1 MSRTAHSKMLSKRY
15 GRGYFHGESSGYPR
29 EGYAQAHPSWR
40 FYLHAAQA
48 ALGKDLQWLD
58 VGCAYGYLIEE
69 AEELGIRAVGAD
81 ISTYALRQY
90 APVRDR
96 LVQAQAERLPFADG
110 SMDVVSAFDLLEH
123 LEDPVKAIQEWK
135 RILRPNGLLFLTTPD
150 PCHFQRDEPT
160 HLFERPPAFWVDCLH
175 QLGMDPVLRFGGEFF
190 ECEIC
195 ARKNEA
201 AGTFDLPEFTGLMS
215 EDVFPPHRQG
225 DVFVAPRLGWG
236 NLEKDERGA
245 FRWIGKTSA
254 LYLLNAG
261 RQPVRCR
268 LSIQGRSEDHPT
280 ATLGEQ
286 RLRHLPSQE
295 DITRHAWEAF
305 DLPVGGQVLYLSVG
319 EGNALATEKIEIQF
333 EPVDSSQYLEE
344 LPFDLY
350 QRYRLVGEVI
360 DILRSE
366 SQGTRV
372 LEVGGF
378 GSPLPDF
385 LKGDAVTV
393 SDLVWEDRPQFLACD
408 AARLPYPDLS
418 FDFAVGCDFLEH
430 IPREQR
436 KSVLTEVRRVARYGA
451 ILIGPTDR
459 EDVRM
464 ADSLLRRFLIGR
476 FGRDNRFLMEHEQ
489 HGLPDADAVSESL
502 SEDGWH
508 SLALPSGLLE
518 RWLPM
523 QFCMAYLESVAELLP
538 LKREINRLYNQNYY
552 RHDNDSPSY
561 RTLVLATFRKLDSA
575 KQKNLVHLLGQG
587 TPSSVPWDFAAFLTG
602 LFNIDF
608 LRERSQEI
616 RQRDRHIRELL
627 VHAEALE
634 KGRSESACHAD
645 NLTNL
650 LTNEQGERDKLRQ
663 HAANLE
669 EHIKRL
675 DGHIAGLE
683 KDAEA
688 RRKQWEE
695 MHHHADN
702 LADLLKQKEERIGD
716 LEHHASNLTA
726 QLESAGTERV
736 RLESLIG
743 DQNKAAETISV
754 QIGGVHD
761 SLTHFEE
768 RLAGLLD
775 HANNLENLLREKDK
789 RINSLLEHCA
799 NQENLLEQSQKQVT
813 SLLEHSGNLEKIIQD
828 GESELAH
835 LRNTAQQ
842 LEEAR
847 HQSEEAQRQSEEV
860 QRQLQEELRAIQSGL
875 AYRILTKVG
884 GGQRTGPATP
894 EPSDSA
900 K

>member
-1 MSRTAHSKMLSKRY
+1 MSRTAQSKMLSNRY
-15 GRGYFHGESSGYPR
+15 GKGYFHGENSGYPR
-29 EGYAQAHPSWR
+29 EGYATAHPSRR
-40 FYLHAAQA
+40 FYLHAAQT
-48 ALGKDLQWLD
+48 ALGANLQWLD

-81 ISTYALRQY
+81 ISAYALRQH
-90 APVRDR
+90 APVRGR
-96 LVQAQAERLPFADG
+96 LVQAQAETLPFPDA
-110 SMDVVSAFDLLEH
+110 SLDVVSVFDLVEH
-123 LEDPVKAIQEWK
+123 LENPVEAIQEWK
-135 RILRPNGLLFLTTPD
+135 RILRPDGLLFLTTPD
-150 PCHFQRDEPT
+150 PCYFQRDEPT
-160 HLFERPPAFWVDCLH
+160 HLFERPPAFWVNCLCR
-175 QLGMDPVLRFGGEFF
+175 LGLDPVIRFGGEFF

-195 ARKNEA
+195 ARKSESI
-201 AGTFDLPEFTGLMS
+201 GTFDLPEFTGRTP
-215 EDVFPPHRQG
+215 DDIFPPPRQG

-268 LSIQGRSEDHPT
+268 LSIRGRTDSHPT

-286 RLRHLPSQE
+286 RLRHLPAQDDVTCHE
-295 DITRHAWEAF
+295 WEPF

-319 EGNALATEKIEIQF
+319 EGNALAADKIGIRF
-333 EPVDSSQYLEE
+333 EPLDTSQYLEE

-350 QRYRLVGEVI
+350 QRYRLVAEVI

-366 SQGTRV
+366 SSEIRI

-393 SDLVWEDRPQFLACD
+393 TDLIWEDRPQFLACD
-408 AARLPYPDLS
+408 AAQLPYRDLS

-430 IPREQR
+430 VPPQR
-436 KSVLTEVRRVARYGA
+436 RKGVLTELRRVARYGA
-451 ILIGPTDR
+451 ILMGPTDR

-476 FGRDNRFLMEHEQ
+476 FGRDNRFLMEHEE
-489 HGLPDADAVSESL
+489 HGLPDVDAVSESL

-575 KQKNLVHLLGQG
+575 KQKSLVHLLGQG
-587 TPSSVPWDFAAFLTG
+587 TPCSVPWSFAAFLTE

-616 RQRDRHIRELL
+616 RHRDRHIRELL
-627 VHAEALE
+627 AHAQALE
-634 KGRSESACHAD
+634 KARTESARHAD
-645 NLTNL
+645 NVTNL
-650 LTNEQGERDKLRQ
+650 LTNEQAERDKLRQ
-663 HAANLE
+663 HA
-669 EHIKRL
+669 
-675 DGHIAGLE
+675 
-683 KDAEA
+683 
-688 RRKQWEE
+688 
-695 MHHHADN
+695 DN
-702 LADLLKQKEERIGD
+702 LANLLNQKEERIGE
-716 LEHHASNLTA
+716 LNRHVANLTA
-726 QLESAGTERV
+726 QLESASTERT

-743 DQNKAAETISV
+743 EQNKAAEALSV
-754 QIGGVHD
+754 QVHD
-761 SLTHFEE
+761 RFARFDE
-768 RLAGLLD
+768 RLAGLLA
-775 HANNLENLLREKDK
+775 HANNLEHLLREKDE
-789 RINSLLEHCA
+789 RIASLLDHCA
-799 NQENLLEQSQKQVT
+799 NQEKLLEQSQKQVT
-813 SLLEHSGNLEKIIQD
+813 SLLEHSGNLEKILQD
-828 GESELAH
+828 KESQLAH
-835 LRNTAQQ
+835 LRETANQ
-842 LEEAR
+842 LEESVR
-847 HQSEEAQRQSEEV
+847 RLQESESR
-860 QRQLQEELRAIQSGL
+860 LQEELRTIQAGL
-875 AYRILTKVG
+875 AYRILAKVG
-884 GGQRTGPATP
+884 GGKRTAPASP